1 MKTVKSILVG
11 AIVLMIATGVL
22 TYTQAQDKSSPAP
35 VYIDHQKVDS
45 SFTHPLPIPDLF
57 AGQSGNANYRVR
69 ASRHDD
75 PTQVEIHTLDTDIFY
90 VTSGTATF
98 IAGGTG
104 VDMKPT
110 SATELRGTSI
120 NGGTIYHLSKGDVM
134 AVPPGIPHQFQV
146 IPSAPFL
153 YVEVKVR

>member
-1 MKTVKSILVG
+1 MTVADGNLR
-11 AIVLMIATGVL
+11 
-22 TYTQAQDKSSPAP
+22 D
-35 VYIDHQKVDS
+35 
-45 SFTHPLPIPDLF
+45 SFTHPIPIPDLF
-57 AGQSGNANYRVR
+57 AGGSGNANYRVR

-75 PTQVEIHTLDTDIFY
+75 PTLVEIHTLDTDIFY

-110 SATELRGTSI
+110 SATELRGTAI
-120 NGGTIYHLSKGDVM
+120 NARPIIIAKATLWWFLP
-134 AVPPGIPHQFQV
+134 AFPHQFQ
-146 IPSAPFL
+146 IIRSPPFL